1 MTPRGSNDSPAESTL
16 HANTSVGSGM
26 GGNTSRKMV
35 VKSNLFDDSSGS
47 VNTFGGI
54 ETENQGMFM

>member
-1 MTPRGSNDSPAESTL
+1 MTPRSSNDSPAESTL
-16 HANTSVGSGM
+16 HANTSVGSDVGR
-26 GGNTSRKMV
+26 NTST
-35 VKSNLFDDSSGS
+35 KSNLFDGSSGS

>member
-16 HANTSVGSGM
+16 PNTSVGSDVGR
-26 GGNTSRKMV
+26 NTST
-35 VKSNLFDDSSGS
+35 KSNLFDDSSGS